1 MKATQEFALQ
11 TLQDVRSGKY
21 ANDLSKLTFIE
32 NQMLLIEE
40 NVLRDPISMSFTAKS
55 QSKKVFGI
63 KDTQNLAKLIQ

>member
-1 MKATQEFALQ
+1 MRKPVDNMKATQEFALQ

-55 QSKKVFGI
+55 
-63 KDTQNLAKLIQ
+63 